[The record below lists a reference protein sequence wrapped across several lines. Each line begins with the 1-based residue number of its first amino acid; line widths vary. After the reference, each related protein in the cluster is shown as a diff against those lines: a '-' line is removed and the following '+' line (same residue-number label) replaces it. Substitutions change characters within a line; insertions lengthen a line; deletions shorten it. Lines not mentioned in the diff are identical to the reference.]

1 MKNDIQTPPRTAME
15 VFKMLPEGTLC
26 EVINGQLFMSP
37 SPFTQ
42 HQMIITELLSALH
55 ILLKSKKM
63 GHVFTAPY
71 DVYLDEYANAV
82 QPDIIVVLK
91 ENENIIKDHIHGVP
105 DIIIEVLS
113 QGNKNHDLIKK
124 RELYEQFGV
133 KEYFII
139 EPDTKLVRSFKLLS
153 GKYISETEQTARL
166 TSTLLANS
174 FEF

>member
-15 VFKMLPEGTLC
+15 VFKILPEGTLC

-42 HQMIITELLSALH
+42 HQLIVMELSSGLH

-63 GHVFTAPY
+63 GYVFMAPY

-82 QPDIIVVLK
+82 QPDIVIVLK

-105 DIIIEVLS
+105 DIIIEILS
-113 QGNKNHDLIKK
+113 PGNKNHDLIRK
-124 RELYEQFGV
+124 RELYENFGV
-133 KEYFII
+133 KEYFIV
-139 EPDTKLVRSFKLLS
+139 EPETKLVRSFKLQS
-153 GKYISETEQTARL
+153 GKYISEAEQVGKL
-166 TSTLLANS
+166 TSTLLS
-174 FEF
+174 SSLEF